1 MMILQELLIIDIVI
15 IIIYSIA
22 LLIMLIAKAPSDEI
36 ITATAIYCIAATIVN
51 GIVYLYP

>member
-1 MMILQELLIIDIVI
+1 MILQELLIIDIVI

-36 ITATAIYCIAATIVN
+36 IIATIIYCIAATIVN